1 MHIPISVILP
11 FFVLSFILLAFQYY
25 RISPDRRILNLQ
37 FGMMLGSL
45 VLLLALVGY
54 PQWSVFFLPL
64 GLLWFGATLALMRT
78 LPPPRH

>member
-1 MHIPISVILP
+1 
-11 FFVLSFILLAFQYY
+11 
-25 RISPDRRILNLQ
+25 
-37 FGMMLGSL
+37 MMLGSL

-54 PQWSVFFLPL
+54 PQWSLFFLPL